1 MEGKQI
7 IRITETIRFV
17 SITLIVYWLY
27 DFLINRGI
35 GITETYYWIILG
47 VLALMIGVL
56 LIIILN
62 NQTNIYEA
70 HTRNVRRE
78 RRIYVSIILI
88 FPALAMFLFG
98 ADYCTKF
105 RPKWLNFSQSEYY
118 KDSQDIDEIIES
130 KNKSDQDTFFI
141 EDTVSILE
149 KYKKSTTL
157 LQPRKSGHEI
167 SWKES
172 KFGGYPNMES
182 FTAYPKCNVCK
193 SSLNFVFQIYKRDFP
208 EFYFPSNTN
217 IFQLFRCPSNKCRS
231 SYTNSRSDHKM
242 FHYYSEVECVQ
253 NKIFKKTGINLKDIE
268 KEVPDCYLK
277 PLKVFDYPY
286 YDDYKEEDLAKLDD
300 NFKFKLGNLQIE
312 KYITKPDTKIGGYPN
327 FIQES
332 YYPKCKC
339 GRIKEFLFQLSSDD
353 RENRN
358 IFDYSNPVNW
368 SDHGIMIGD
377 GGNIYYYICT
387 NCGEKSI
394 ESYWDCS

>member
-7 IRITETIRFV
+7 IRITETTRFV

-35 GITETYYWIILG
+35 GITEICYWIILG
-47 VLALMIGVL
+47 ILALMIVVL
-56 LIIILN
+56 LVIILN
-62 NQTNIYEA
+62 NQTNIFEA

-78 RRIYVSIILI
+78 RRRYVSIILI

-105 RPKWLNFSQSEYY
+105 KPKWLNFSQSEYY
-118 KDSQDIDEIIES
+118 TDSQDVDEIIES
-130 KNKSDQDTFFI
+130 KYKSGQDTLFV

-149 KYKKSTTL
+149 KYKKSATL
-157 LQPRKSGHEI
+157 LQPRKSEHEI

-182 FTAYPKCNVCK
+182 FSEYPKCDECK
-193 SSLNFVFQIYKRDFP
+193 SSLNFVFQLYKKDFP
-208 EFYFPSNTN
+208 EFYFPDDSN
-217 IFQLFRCPSNKCRS
+217 IFQLFRCPNDKCKSHNKPA
-231 SYTNSRSDHKM
+231 SDNKM
-242 FHYYSEVECVQ
+242 FHFYSKVDCIKNNEFI
-253 NKIFKKTGINLKDIE
+253 KIKNVAESIE
-268 KEVPDCYLK
+268 PEVPDCYLK
-277 PLKVFDYPY
+277 PVKTFDYPY

-300 NFKFKLGNLQIE
+300 NFKFKPGNLQIE

-353 RENRN
+353 RVNRN
-358 IFDYSNPVNW
+358 EINYNSPLRW

-377 GGNIYYYICT
+377 AGNIYYYICMH
-387 NCGEKSI
+387 CGENSI